1 MDRGPEQTLFY
12 KEDIHITNRQMKNML
27 NVINHQQ
34 NANQNHNEI
43 LPHICQNGFHQMDNK
58 LQVLAS
64 MRGKK
69 NPCVLSVVL

>member
-1 MDRGPEQTLFY
+1 MGRKPEQTFFQGGNADGQQVH
-12 KEDIHITNRQMKNML
+12 ENML